1 MSHSLSTDY
10 LVVGTGAVGMAFA
23 DTLVAETE
31 ADIVM
36 VDRYPAPGGHWNVAY
51 PFVTLHQPSAYYGV
65 NSVELSRGTRDRVGL
80 NRGLA
85 DLASG
90 AEVMGYFDRV
100 MRDVLLPT
108 GRVRYFPMCDY
119 RGDGRFDSRLSGQ
132 THEVTFSKLVDCTY
146 LNTSVPS
153 THTPNF
159 EVADGV
165 RFIPPNDLPLVADAP
180 DGYTVVGGGKTGVD
194 TVLWLLE
201 GGVAPE
207 AIRWIVSRDAW
218 MIDRE
223 NAQNHPDF
231 LLPALR
237 TQVGQFEALG
247 LAADRADLF
256 GRLEACGYLLRLDP
270 HVEPEMFH
278 AATIS
283 RAELDALRTVERV
296 VRMGRVRRIGTDEI
310 ELAEGDVPTS
320 AREVHVDCS
329 ASALRNLA
337 PRPVFDGD
345 TITPQT
351 VRAYQPAFSAA
362 LIAFIEASDRTEA
375 EKAALTSVVPL
386 PDTLDDY
393 LRLTRAGMINQ
404 YLWGREADLRAW
416 MRASRLDGFSGVEPN
431 PKDAAEAGEL
441 MARFQSALMPAGA
454 ALNRLLAEG

>member
-1 MSHSLSTDY
+1 
-10 LVVGTGAVGMAFA
+10 
-23 DTLVAETE
+23 
-31 ADIVM
+31 
-36 VDRYPAPGGHWNVAY
+36 
-51 PFVTLHQPSAYYGV
+51 
-65 NSVELSRGTRDRVGL
+65 
-80 NRGLA
+80 
-85 DLASG
+85 
-90 AEVMGYFDRV
+90 
-100 MRDVLLPT
+100 
-108 GRVRYFPMCDY
+108 
-119 RGDGRFDSRLSGQ
+119 
-132 THEVTFSKLVDCTY
+132 
-146 LNTSVPS
+146 
-153 THTPNF
+153 
-159 EVADGV
+159 
-165 RFIPPNDLPLVADAP
+165 
-180 DGYTVVGGGKTGVD
+180 
-194 TVLWLLE
+194 
-201 GGVAPE
+201 
-207 AIRWIVSRDAW
+207 
-218 MIDRE
+218 
-223 NAQNHPDF
+223 
-231 LLPALR
+231 
-237 TQVGQFEALG
+237 
-247 LAADRADLF
+247 
-256 GRLEACGYLLRLDP
+256 
-270 HVEPEMFH
+270 MFH

-431 PKDAAEAGEL
+431 PEDAAEAGEL